1 MKNQNGI
8 SNKYMMFEDSPIEDI
23 VEVDEMDGGVEVKVK
38 RSKVSPQEIKAELQ
52 VHQSKMKAQP
62 V

>member
-1 MKNQNGI
+1 MKSQNGI
-8 SNKYMMFEDSPIEDI
+8 SNKYMMFEDGPIEHT

-38 RSKVSPQEIKAELQ
+38 RSKVHLLVIKAALQ